1 MANLQNIEQL
11 GKDQGKG
18 VSGGDKLKMFLKVF
32 SGEVLTAYTQKTVT
46 MGRHLVRQ
54 IQHGKSASFPV
65 TGRASAFYLDAGESL
80 DDKRKE
86 IKNTERIINI
96 DGLLTSNVIITDIED
111 AMNHFEVGS
120 VYSKELG
127 NALAKAIDGAVFAE
141 VANAC
146 NLDGAKDENIE
157 GLGKPVLLD
166 LGTQSTFTGKPATE
180 RGKEIVAK
188 LAEAQAKFDANSV
201 PEDERYFFCTPET
214 YAAIMLSGSSY
225 LANFSSISNLETG
238 TLTKLCGFEIVKTIN
253 LEAGGGSTSTSGSTQ
268 KHAFPTNGDSRK
280 VVKGKVAGL
289 FFHRDAVGTV
299 QLKQMSIE
307 HARRAEYQADMIVA
321 RYSMGHGW
329 LRPEGLGALYFN
341 S

>member
-1 MANLQNIEQL
+1 MTALANIEQL

-18 VSGGDKLKMFLKVF
+18 VSDSDKLKMFLKVF

-146 NLDGAKDENIE
+146 NLATEKNENIE
-157 GLGKPVLLD
+157 GLGSPVLLD
-166 LGTQSTFTGKPATE
+166 LGQQSTFTGKPATA
-180 RGKEIVAK
+180 RGQEIVAK

-253 LEAGGGSTSTSGSTQ
+253 LEAGGGTVSGSTQ

>member
-1 MANLQNIEQL
+1 MTALANIEQL

-18 VSGGDKLKMFLKVF
+18 VSDSDKLKMFLKVF

-65 TGRASAFYLDAGESL
+65 TGRSSAFYLDAGESL

-146 NLDGAKDENIE
+146 NLATTSNENIE
-157 GLGKPVLLD
+157 GLGSPVLLD
-166 LGTQSTFTGKPATE
+166 LGVKNTFEQKAATV
-180 RGKEIVAK
+180 RGQEIVAK

-253 LEAGGGSTSTSGSTQ
+253 LEAGGGTVSGSTQ
-268 KHAFPTNGDSRK
+268 KHAFPTNGGSRK

-329 LRPEGLGALYFN
+329 LRPEGLGALYF
-341 S
+341 SS